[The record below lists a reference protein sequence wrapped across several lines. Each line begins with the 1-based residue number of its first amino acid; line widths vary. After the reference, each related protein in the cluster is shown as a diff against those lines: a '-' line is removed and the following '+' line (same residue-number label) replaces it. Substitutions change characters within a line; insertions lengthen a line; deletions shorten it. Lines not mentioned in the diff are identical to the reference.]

1 MLQNAVQR
9 KRMAIIIFG
18 TKGKVVPEHS
28 ATGQTTTCSYCRE
41 IVSME
46 PVRTKRYFT
55 LFFVPLFPLEKGE
68 AAWRCPNC
76 KKLFLRRE

>member
-1 MLQNAVQR
+1 MP
-9 KRMAIIIFG
+9 IIIFG
-18 TKGKVVPEHS
+18 TKGRVAPDRS
-28 ATGQTTTCSYCRE
+28 ATTQTTTCGYCQE

-46 PVRTKRYFT
+46 PVRNKRYFS
-55 LFFVPLFPLEKGE
+55 LFFVPIFPLEKGE